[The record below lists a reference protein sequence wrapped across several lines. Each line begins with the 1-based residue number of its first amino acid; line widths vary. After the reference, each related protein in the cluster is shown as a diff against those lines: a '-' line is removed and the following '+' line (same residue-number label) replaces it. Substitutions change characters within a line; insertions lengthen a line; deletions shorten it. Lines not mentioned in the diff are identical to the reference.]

1 MIRLDNLNYRYQ
13 RQTLSFSLHAAVG
26 ERIAI
31 LGPSGAGKSTLLSL
45 IAGFLAPSSGNLYLN
60 GIDCHRAPPL
70 NARYR
75 CCSRSIIC
83 SPT

>member
-31 LGPSGAGKSTLLSL
+31 LGPSGAGKV
-45 IAGFLAPSSGNLYLN
+45 PY
-60 GIDCHRAPPL
+60 
-70 NARYR
+70 
-75 CCSRSIIC
+75 
-83 SPT
+83 